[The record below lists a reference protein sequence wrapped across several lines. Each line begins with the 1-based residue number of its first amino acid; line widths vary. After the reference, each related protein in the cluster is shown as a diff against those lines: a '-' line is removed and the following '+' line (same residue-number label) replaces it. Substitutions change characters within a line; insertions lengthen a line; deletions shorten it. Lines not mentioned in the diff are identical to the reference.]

1 MEQKFYQI
9 KQILNPESF
18 TGKDGMTI
26 TSQEVIVEEQQNVQF
41 PDSYVLRF
49 NEKTMPQLKNFAEG
63 DIVKAWFGAKASTF
77 TTKDGRTGTRQTHPC
92 WKMELVQKA
101 VF

>member
-18 TGKDGMTI
+18 TGI
-26 TSQEVIVEEQQNVQF
+26 
-41 PDSYVLRF
+41 
-49 NEKTMPQLKNFAEG
+49 
-63 DIVKAWFGAKASTF
+63 
-77 TTKDGRTGTRQTHPC
+77 RQTHPC